1 VSTHRDIEVET
12 VVDLH
17 RIVTA
22 VGYGDTAA
30 HTLAT
35 G

>member
-22 VGYGDTAA
+22 VGYGSETRR
-30 HTLAT
+30 
-35 G
+35 